1 MSDRVVVFVDYQN
14 VHGWARR
21 QFHPGN
27 VDPAI
32 GHISPLRL
40 GQLLVA
46 RRKRS
51 SELEGVR
58 VGPAGRGLGDRD
70 SSAAANDRQTVEWER
85 SGNVTV
91 LRRPL
96 RYPGDWPKTPAVEKG
111 VDVALAI
118 DLVRMTMTKA
128 CDAAVVVSSDTD
140 LMPAIE
146 MVTTSAWLTSR
157 SRRGQGPTACAS
169 RTRNSRGATTSASS
183 STGPSRIR
191 LTTRR
196 CSC

>member
-146 MVTTSAWLTSR
+146 MVYDFRLAHVEVATWSGANRLRFPDTQLPWCHHVSELEY
-157 SRRGQGPTACAS
+157 
-169 RTRNSRGATTSASS
+169 RTVEDQTDYAT
-183 STGPSRIR
+183 
-191 LTTRR
+191 L
-196 CSC
+196 